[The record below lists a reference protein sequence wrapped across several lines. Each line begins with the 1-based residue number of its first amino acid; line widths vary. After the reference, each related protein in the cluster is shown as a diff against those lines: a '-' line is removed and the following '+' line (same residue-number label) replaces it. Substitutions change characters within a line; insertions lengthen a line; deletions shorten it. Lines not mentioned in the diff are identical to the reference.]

1 MFSEGFCKKIKWNVC
16 VSCVYFFLSFDCS
29 GPRALSVIS
38 SLSEKLGGAQVVA
51 KAVVPDEV
59 EKIKDAL
66 KNWSDVDRIDL
77 ILTLG
82 SVHFS
87 LFLSQW

>member
-1 MFSEGFCKKIKWNVC
+1 MIYAVP
-16 VSCVYFFLSFDCS
+16 FDCS

-38 SLSEKLGGAQVVA
+38 SLSEKLGGARVVA

-59 EKIKDAL
+59 EKIKEAL
-66 KNWSDVDRIDL
+66 KDWSDVDRIDL

-82 SVHFS
+82 PAFFYFS
-87 LFLSQW
+87 LLQW